1 MGSRERCFRLGIEY
15 FSDVR
20 ASMYGFWKTLLLTG
34 TVVCGFIVLAR
45 LLRFSCGPAETAD
58 GTCSLHGHRYRVG
71 RSAFARCS
79 PWCNGAIPGYMLRD
93 RNGSQFSLSLRDS
106 ISKILFSSS
115 SSFFLLFIIINATFL
130 PFSYVQN
137 SRTRIEFIPIIFSLV
152 FLEDRLITVENSLPC
167 F

>member
-1 MGSRERCFRLGIEY
+1 MARALCTAIDTGWGEVLLRVA
-15 FSDVR
+15 VR
-20 ASMYGFWKTLLLTG
+20 AAMVQYRDICCEIA
-34 TVVCGFIVLAR
+34 TVL
-45 LLRFSCGPAETAD
+45 
-58 GTCSLHGHRYRVG
+58 
-71 RSAFARCS
+71 
-79 PWCNGAIPGYMLRD
+79 N
-93 RNGSQFSLSLRDS
+93 SLSLRDS
-106 ISKILFSSS
+106 ISKISFSSS